1 MSTAGIVDLSL
12 DQGADFGIQ
21 IYWTDESSQPYT
33 VLSPMRMEIKN
44 SVGGIV
50 YALQTDDDAPVDAVQ
65 TILYNSDSGLIQL
78 MIPASDTLNI
88 KAGSYVYDL
97 FITYLDNAV
106 TQATR
111 TKRLIAGTVL
121 VNGRVTSHVA
131 PVS

>member
-1 MSTAGIVDLSL
+1 MSTAGIADLSL

-21 IYWTDESSQPYT
+21 IYWTDAQNNPFT

-50 YALQTDDDAPVDAVQ
+50 YALQTDDDAPVDTVQ
-65 TILYNSDSGLIQL
+65 TILYNPDSGLIQL
-78 MIPASDTLNI
+78 MIPAVDTAKLA
-88 KAGSYVYDL
+88 AGSYVYDL

-111 TKRLIAGTVL
+111 TKRLIAGSVL
-121 VNGRVTSHVA
+121 VNGKVTSHV
-131 PVS
+131 